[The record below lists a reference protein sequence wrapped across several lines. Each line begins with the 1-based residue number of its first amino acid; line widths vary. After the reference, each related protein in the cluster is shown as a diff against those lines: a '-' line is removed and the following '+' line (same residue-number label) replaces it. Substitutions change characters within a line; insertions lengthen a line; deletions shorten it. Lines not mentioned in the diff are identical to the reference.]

1 MFNTPQNR
9 KRFPRA
15 FGYMD
20 KFPSMT
26 DTARLRDPFDSIIQG
41 VMDGLS
47 TGTMTEE
54 QVLPILQH
62 YMDVI
67 NKNEAKDKMSMTT
80 EGAVQVSM
88 NFSLPNG
95 SDPAAIRQGI
105 LEASREI
112 PAAINNAYNSI
123 YAGGYG

>member
-1 MFNTPQNR
+1 
-9 KRFPRA
+9 
-15 FGYMD
+15 
-20 KFPSMT
+20 
-26 DTARLRDPFDSIIQG
+26 
-41 VMDGLS
+41 MDGLS

-62 YMDVI
+62 YMDVL
-67 NKNEAKDKMSMTT
+67 NKKEAKKMSMSS

>member
-1 MFNTPQNR
+1 MFDTPQNR
-9 KRFPRA
+9 ERFPNT
-15 FGYMD
+15 FSYMD
-20 KFPSMT
+20 QFPSLT
-26 DTARLRDPFDSIIQG
+26 DTDRLRDSFDFSMQG
-41 VMDGLS
+41 IMDGLS
-47 TGTMTEE
+47 TGKMTEE

-62 YMDVI
+62 YLDVV
-67 NKNEAKDKMSMTT
+67 NKKEAEDKMSMSSK
-80 EGAVQVSM
+80 GSVQVSM